1 MKLNLIISILI
12 LPCFVFS
19 QTKQNND
26 IDSLLSVWEDSS
38 YHDTLRA
45 DAFQSFIYKK
55 YFRTD
60 LDSARLLSEE
70 HLRFTKQSKVGKSIL
85 NSYLLNAMVSSRI
98 GDYKSAIDYSYK
110 ALNDSECES
119 KWRCQATFHNTLGN
133 IFTFM
138 GEDKKALKQY
148 NVAINLQ
155 ISNNGDSSTIGFL
168 YSNIGNIYQSID
180 KDSALYFFNKS
191 LDIQTSLNDKFR
203 IAQVNWNIGNAF
215 SDNPRKQIP
224 YYKESFEFFKRL
236 NYKTY
241 LSSLANNI
249 AIAYNKLDDIKN
261 AEKYAKICYKN
272 AQESKSSLE
281 LMKAY
286 KINYSIE
293 EKQGNFSKAL
303 SFYESATLIND
314 SLNRASNRKAMHE
327 AEIKYEYQKKIKGD
341 SIFYAEEKRINEA
354 ELLLQDA
361 KISSRRSLTKLFI
374 IVLFVIVILSVVIWF
389 RFQKSQ
395 DQKNIIQSQKNDV
408 DQALAD
414 LKIKKEEIEH
424 KNQEIINSIN
434 YAKYIQKSML
444 PDKEELK
451 DFFAN
456 HFIFNQPKDI
466 VGGDFYWFKS
476 FDDIAIIVA
485 ADCTGHGV
493 PGGFITMLGNL
504 LIENSI
510 GFKAKNPDKIL
521 NELNR
526 EIITLLKQ
534 DEVDSIQDGMDISIC
549 LIDKKKRKIKFSGA
563 RNGLFIVNGDD
574 VKTIKGSVSPVGGV
588 YTKKET
594 FMERDYNLE
603 EIKVDENDWVF
614 MYSDGY
620 YDQFGGE
627 KRKSMG
633 SKKFTQILI
642 ESIKKKK
649 INTEFFKDKFDEWKG
664 NQSQIDDVLI
674 IGFKI

>member
-180 KDSALYFFNKS
+180 KDSALFFFNKS

>member
-1 MKLNLIISILI
+1 MI

>member
-155 ISNNGDSSTIGFL
+155 ISNDGDSSTIGFL

-476 FDDIAIIVA
+476 FDDIAIIIA